1 MISQINQGGTSQLKV
16 LIVEDALS
24 LATIYEHQLSRAGM
38 DTLHVETGAEALSR
52 LRKGGI
58 SVVLLDLQLP
68 DMNGFEVLTTI
79 REEQLPVTVVVVTS
93 SGSIKTAV
101 EAMQAGAY
109 DFVVKPVAEERLVTT
124 TRNAMERETL
134 TEVVAEVRKP
144 ARSKANHGFIGS
156 SLPMTAVYKMIES
169 VARSNASVF
178 ITGESGTGK
187 EVCAEAIHRSSPRAK
202 KPFIPL
208 NCAAIPKD
216 LIESE
221 IFGHVKGA
229 FTGATSDREG
239 AAARADGGT
248 LFLDE
253 ICELELSLQAK
264 LLRFLQSGTVQKVGS
279 DTLSKVDAR
288 IVCATNRDPLKEVEA
303 GRFRED
309 LYYRLHVLPISLPP
323 LRARGADVIELA
335 QHFLTQFAAEEG
347 KEFEGFSVEAEEAL
361 MAHGWAGN
369 VREMQNTIRNLVV
382 LNEGPIVEAEML
394 STMQT
399 RAPIAPPPPS
409 AIPLNVSPS
418 PAVSAI
424 ADNPAPA
431 GWPTITVAL
440 GQSFETLERQLI
452 EATITACGGS
462 LPKTARVLQVSPS
475 TLYRKKEIWAAQD
488 DTATDLPD
496 DQGAANMDFVIDQ
509 LEENAPS

>member
-1 MISQINQGGTSQLKV
+1 MKV
-16 LIVEDALS
+16 LIVEDALP
-24 LATIYEHQLSRAGM
+24 LATVYGHHLSRAGI
-38 DTLHVETGAEALSR
+38 DTLHVETGQEALTR
-52 LRKGGI
+52 VRKGGI

-68 DMNGFEVLTTI
+68 DMNGLDVLAAI
-79 REEQLPVTVVVVTS
+79 REEQLPITVVVVTS

-109 DFVVKPVAEERLVTT
+109 DFIVKPVAEERLVTT
-124 TRNAMERETL
+124 TRNALERETL

-144 ARSKANHGFIGS
+144 ARSRANHGFIGS

-187 EVCAEAIHRSSPRAK
+187 EVCAEAIHKSSPRAK

-253 ICELELSLQAK
+253 ICELELALQAK
-264 LLRFLQSGTVQKVGS
+264 LLRFLQSGTIQKVGS
-279 DTLSKVDAR
+279 DTLTKVDVR

-335 QHFLTQFAAEEG
+335 QHFLTQFASEEG
-347 KEFEGFSVEAEEAL
+347 TQFDGFSVEAEEAL

-382 LNEGPIVEAEML
+382 LNEGPIVEADML
-394 STMQT
+394 TTLQT
-399 RAPIAPPPPS
+399 RAPAAPGPS
-409 AIPLNVSPS
+409 QTVPLEVPHARLI
-418 PAVSAI
+418 PAVS
-424 ADNPAPA
+424 DNSGPA
-431 GWPTITVAL
+431 GWPNITLSL
-440 GQSFETLERQLI
+440 GQPFDTLERQLI

-475 TLYRKKEIWAAQD
+475 TLYRKKEIWVAQD
-488 DTATDLPD
+488 DIPADLAD
-496 DQGAANMDFVIDQ
+496 ETNSEDELADT
-509 LEENAPS
+509 LEVENNAPS

>member
-1 MISQINQGGTSQLKV
+1 MKV
-16 LIVEDALS
+16 LIVEDALP
-24 LATIYEHQLSRAGM
+24 LATVYGHHLSRAGI
-38 DTLHVETGAEALSR
+38 DTVHVETGADALAR
-52 LRKGGI
+52 VRKGGI

-68 DMNGFEVLTTI
+68 DMNGMEVLATI

-109 DFVVKPVAEERLVTT
+109 DFIVKPVAEERLVTT
-124 TRNAMERETL
+124 TRNALERETL

-144 ARSKANHGFIGS
+144 SGSKGNLGFVGT

-178 ITGESGTGK
+178 VTGESGTGK
-187 EVCAEAIHRSSPRAK
+187 EVCAEAIHKSSPRAK
-202 KPFIPL
+202 KPFVPL

-229 FTGATSDREG
+229 FTGATSDRDG

-253 ICELELSLQAK
+253 ICELEMNLQAK

-279 DTLSKVDAR
+279 DSLKKIDVR
-288 IVCATNRDPLKEVEA
+288 IVCATNRDPLEEVEA

-309 LYYRLHVLPISLPP
+309 LYYRLHVLPIALPP
-323 LRARGADVIELA
+323 LRARGADILELA
-335 QHFLTQFAAEEG
+335 RHFLAQFAREEG
-347 KEFEGFSVEAEEAL
+347 KAFDGFSVEAEETL
-361 MAHGWAGN
+361 MGHSWPGN

-382 LNEGPIVEAEML
+382 LNEGPIVEADML
-394 STMQT
+394 TTLQT
-399 RAPIAPPPPS
+399 RT
-409 AIPLNVSPS
+409 PS
-418 PAVSAI
+418 PMQEAGTVTLKAPVVQQ
-424 ADNPAPA
+424 ANPVAAAPA
-431 GWPTITVAL
+431 SGPWPNITLTL
-440 GQSFETLERQLI
+440 GQSFDVLERQVI
-452 EATITACGGS
+452 EATIDACGGS

-475 TLYRKKEIWAAQD
+475 TLYRKKEIWAAQEELEEGAEPEQ
-488 DTATDLPD
+488 TA
-496 DQGAANMDFVIDQ
+496 GAA
-509 LEENAPS
+509 EA

>member
-1 MISQINQGGTSQLKV
+1 LKV
-16 LIVEDALS
+16 LIVEDALP
-24 LATIYEHQLSRAGM
+24 LATVYGHHLARAGI
-38 DTLHVETGAEALSR
+38 DTLHVETGREALAR
-52 LRKGGI
+52 IRKGGV

-68 DMNGFEVLTTI
+68 DMNGMDVLATI

-101 EAMQAGAY
+101 DAMQAGAY
-109 DFVVKPVAEERLVTT
+109 DFIVKPVAEERLVTT
-124 TRNAMERETL
+124 TRNALERETL
-134 TEVVAEVRKP
+134 TEVVADVRKP
-144 ARSKANHGFIGS
+144 SRAGTASGFVGS

-187 EVCAEAIHRSSPRAK
+187 EVCAEAIHKSSPRAK
-202 KPFIPL
+202 RPFVPL

-229 FTGATSDREG
+229 FTGATSDRDG

-253 ICELELSLQAK
+253 ICELELNLQAK

-279 DTLSKVDAR
+279 DSLKKVDVR
-288 IVCATNRDPLKEVEA
+288 IVCATNRDPLEEVEA

-309 LYYRLHVLPISLPP
+309 LYYRLHVLPINLPP
-323 LRARGADVIELA
+323 LRARGADILELA
-335 QHFLTQFAAEEG
+335 RHFLTQFAKEEG
-347 KEFEGFSVEAEEAL
+347 KVFEGFSVEAEETL
-361 MAHGWAGN
+361 MAHTWPGN

-382 LNEGPIVEAEML
+382 LNEGPVVEADML
-394 STMQT
+394 TTLQGRT
-399 RAPIAPPPPS
+399 PVPRRDPGAVPRQVPVAS
-409 AIPLNVSPS
+409 ADRPLVTGGGTE
-418 PAVSAI
+418 A
-424 ADNPAPA
+424 
-431 GWPTITVAL
+431 WPQITLSL
-440 GQSFETLERQLI
+440 GQPFEKLEKQII
-452 EATITACGGS
+452 EATIEACGGS
-462 LPKTARVLQVSPS
+462 LPKTARILQVSPS

-488 DTATDLPD
+488 EPAGETEPNGEPAETL
-496 DQGAANMDFVIDQ
+496 
-509 LEENAPS
+509 S

>member
-1 MISQINQGGTSQLKV
+1 MKV
-16 LIVEDALS
+16 LIVEDALP
-24 LATIYEHQLSRAGM
+24 LATVYGHQLSRAGI
-38 DTLHVETGAEALSR
+38 DTLHVETGQDAIDR

-68 DMNGFEVLTTI
+68 DMSGHDVLTLI
-79 REEQLPVTVVVVTS
+79 GAEQLPVTVVVVTS

-109 DFVVKPVAEERLVTT
+109 DFLVKPVAEERLVTT
-124 TRNAMERETL
+124 TRNALERETL
-134 TEVVAEVRKP
+134 TEVVEEVRKP
-144 ARSKANHGFIGS
+144 TTQKTNHGFVGS

-187 EVCAEAIHRSSPRAK
+187 EVCAEAIHKSSPRVK
-202 KPFIPL
+202 KPFVPL

-229 FTGATSDREG
+229 FTGATSDRDG

-253 ICELELSLQAK
+253 ICELELNLQAK

-279 DTLSKVDAR
+279 DSLKKIDVR
-288 IVCATNRDPLKEVEA
+288 IVCATNRDPLEEVEA

-309 LYYRLHVLPISLPP
+309 LYYRLHVLPIGLPP
-323 LRARGADVIELA
+323 LRARGADILELA
-335 QHFLTQFAAEEG
+335 RHFLLQFG
-347 KEFEGFSVEAEEAL
+347 KEEQKAFEGFSVEAEEML
-361 MAHGWAGN
+361 LGHSWPGN

-382 LNEGPIVEAEML
+382 LNEGPIVETDML
-394 STMQT
+394 ST
-399 RAPIAPPPPS
+399 
-409 AIPLNVSPS
+409 L
-418 PAVSAI
+418 
-424 ADNPAPA
+424 A
-431 GWPTITVAL
+431 GRVPNTARETVAVPRQVPESLNRSFGSESGVAGDWPNITLSL
-440 GQSFETLERQLI
+440 GQSYDTLERQLI
-452 EATITACGGS
+452 EATIDACGGS
-462 LPKTARVLQVSPS
+462 LPKTARVLEVSPS
-475 TLYRKKEIWAAQD
+475 TLYRKKEIWAAQEDEEAQLIETD
-488 DTATDLPD
+488 DEASITHA
-496 DQGAANMDFVIDQ
+496 V
-509 LEENAPS
+509 EN

>member
-1 MISQINQGGTSQLKV
+1 MKV
-16 LIVEDALS
+16 LIVEDALP
-24 LATIYEHQLSRAGM
+24 LATVYGHQLSRAGL
-38 DTLHVETGAEALSR
+38 DTVHVETGTEALAR

-68 DMNGFEVLTTI
+68 DMSGMDVLAAI

-101 EAMQAGAY
+101 DAMQAGAY
-109 DFVVKPVAEERLVTT
+109 DFIVKPVAEERLVTT
-124 TRNAMERETL
+124 TRNALERETL
-134 TEVVAEVRKP
+134 TEVVEEVRKP
-144 ARSKANHGFIGS
+144 AAGKLQHGFVGS

-202 KPFIPL
+202 KPFVPL

-221 IFGHVKGA
+221 IFGHIKGA
-229 FTGATSDREG
+229 FTGATSDRDG

-253 ICELELSLQAK
+253 ICELELGLQAK

-279 DTLSKVDAR
+279 DALKKVDVR
-288 IVCATNRDPLKEVEA
+288 IVCATNRDPLSEVEA

-309 LYYRLHVLPISLPP
+309 LFYRLHVLPIGLPP
-323 LRARGADVIELA
+323 LRSRGADVLELA
-335 QHFLTQFAAEEG
+335 KHFLTQFAGEEG
-347 KEFEGFSVEAEEAL
+347 KAFEGFSVEAEEAL
-361 MAHGWAGN
+361 LSHTWPGN

-382 LNEGPIVEAEML
+382 LNEGPFVEADML
-394 STMQT
+394 TTLQG
-399 RAPIAPPPPS
+399 RAPVPKTQAETVPVQS
-409 AIPLNVSPS
+409 AAAQIVSGERGAVAAAGAW
-418 PAVSAI
+418 PA
-424 ADNPAPA
+424 
-431 GWPTITVAL
+431 ITVTL
-440 GQSFETLERQLI
+440 GQPFEQLERQII
-452 EATITACGGS
+452 EATIDACGGS
-462 LPKTARVLQVSPS
+462 LPKTARTLQVSPS
-475 TLYRKKEIWAAQD
+475 TLYRKKEIWAEQD
-488 DTATDLPD
+488 EDVASADDLASETA
-496 DQGAANMDFVIDQ
+496 
-509 LEENAPS
+509 

>member
-1 MISQINQGGTSQLKV
+1 MKV
-16 LIVEDALS
+16 LIVEDALP
-24 LATIYEHQLSRAGM
+24 LATVYGHQLSRVGI
-38 DTLHVETGAEALSR
+38 DSVHVETGDEALGR

-68 DMNGFEVLTTI
+68 DMSGMDVLASI
-79 REEQLPVTVVVVTS
+79 RAEQLPVTVVVVTS

-109 DFVVKPVAEERLVTT
+109 DFIVKPVAEERLVTT
-124 TRNAMERETL
+124 TRNALERETL
-134 TEVVAEVRKP
+134 TEVVEEVRKP
-144 ARSKANHGFIGS
+144 VSGKTQHGFVGS

-202 KPFIPL
+202 KPFVPL

-221 IFGHVKGA
+221 IFGHIKGA
-229 FTGATSDREG
+229 FTGATSDRDG

-253 ICELELSLQAK
+253 ICELELNLQAK

-279 DTLSKVDAR
+279 DSLKKVDVR
-288 IVCATNRDPLKEVEA
+288 IVCATNRDPLEEVEA

-309 LYYRLHVLPISLPP
+309 LYYRLHVLPIGLPP
-323 LRARGADVIELA
+323 LRSRGTDVLELA
-335 QHFLTQFAAEEG
+335 KHFLTQFAKEEG
-347 KEFEGFSVEAEEAL
+347 KDFEGFSVDAEETL
-361 MAHGWAGN
+361 LAHTWPGN

-382 LNEGPIVEAEML
+382 LNEGPVVEADML
-394 STMQT
+394 STLQG
-399 RAPIAPPPPS
+399 RAPTPRPQAGALHHQPTAPLVGGASAPMASPGSWPS
-409 AIPLNVSPS
+409 
-418 PAVSAI
+418 
-424 ADNPAPA
+424 
-431 GWPTITVAL
+431 ITL
-440 GQSFETLERQLI
+440 SIGEPFDKLERQII
-452 EATITACGGS
+452 EATIDACGGS
-462 LPKTARVLQVSPS
+462 LPKTARILQVSPS
-475 TLYRKKEIWAAQD
+475 TLYRKKEIWAEQD
-488 DTATDLPD
+488 EVP
-496 DQGAANMDFVIDQ
+496 GS
-509 LEENAPS
+509 ESEPSAEDS

>member
-1 MISQINQGGTSQLKV
+1 MKV
-16 LIVEDALS
+16 LIVEDALP
-24 LATIYEHQLSRAGM
+24 LATVYGHHLSRARM
-38 DTLHVETGAEALSR
+38 ETIHVETGKDALAR
-52 LRKGGI
+52 VRKGNI

-68 DMNGFEVLTTI
+68 DMNGLEVLATI

-109 DFVVKPVAEERLVTT
+109 DFIVKPVAEERLVTT
-124 TRNAMERETL
+124 TRNALERETL
-134 TEVVAEVRKP
+134 TEVVAEVTKP
-144 ARSKANHGFIGS
+144 ATSRANHGFVGA

-169 VARSNASVF
+169 VAQSNASVF

-187 EVCAEAIHRSSPRAK
+187 EVCAEAIHKSSPRARK
-202 KPFIPL
+202 AFVPL

-229 FTGATSDREG
+229 FTGATSDRDG

-264 LLRFLQSGTVQKVGS
+264 LLRFLQSGTIQKVGS
-279 DTLSKVDAR
+279 DSLKKVDVR
-288 IVCATNRDPLKEVEA
+288 IVCATNRDPLQEVET

-309 LYYRLHVLPISLPP
+309 LFYRLHVLPIGLPP
-323 LRARGADVIELA
+323 LRARGADILELA
-335 QHFLTQFAAEEG
+335 RHFLTRFAKEEN
-347 KEFEGFSVEAEEAL
+347 KTFDGFSVEAEEAL
-361 MAHGWAGN
+361 MAHSWPGN

-382 LNEGPIVEAEML
+382 LNDGPIVEPDML
-394 STMQT
+394 AGMRG
-399 RAPIAPPPPS
+399 RAPTSPDVSPAHLQAAPHAIAPATS
-409 AIPLNVSPS
+409 ASNGNG
-418 PAVSAI
+418 
-424 ADNPAPA
+424 D
-431 GWPTITVAL
+431 WPQITLQL
-440 GQSFETLERQLI
+440 GQAFDVLERHII
-452 EATITACGGS
+452 EATIEACGGS

-475 TLYRKKEIWAAQD
+475 TLYRKKEIWAAQED
-488 DTATDLPD
+488 ETP
-496 DQGAANMDFVIDQ
+496 
-509 LEENAPS
+509 EE

>member
-1 MISQINQGGTSQLKV
+1 MKV
-16 LIVEDALS
+16 LIVEDALP
-24 LATIYEHQLSRAGM
+24 LATVYGHHLSRAGI
-38 DTLHVETGAEALSR
+38 DTLHVETGKAALER
-52 LRKGGI
+52 LRKGGV

-68 DMNGFEVLTTI
+68 DMNGLEVLGTI

-101 EAMQAGAY
+101 DAMQAGAY
-109 DFVVKPVAEERLVTT
+109 DFLVKPVAEERLVTT
-124 TRNAMERETL
+124 TRNALERETL
-134 TEVVAEVRKP
+134 TEVVEEVRQP
-144 ARSKANHGFIGS
+144 ANTKAHHGFVGS

-187 EVCAEAIHRSSPRAK
+187 EVCAEAIHKSSPRAK
-202 KPFIPL
+202 RPFVPL

-229 FTGATSDREG
+229 FTGATSDRDG

-253 ICELELSLQAK
+253 ICELELNLQAK
-264 LLRFLQSGTVQKVGS
+264 LLRFLQSGTIQKVGS
-279 DTLSKVDAR
+279 DSLKKIDVR
-288 IVCATNRDPLKEVEA
+288 IVCATNRDPLEEVEA

-309 LYYRLHVLPISLPP
+309 LYYRLHVLPIGLPP
-323 LRARGADVIELA
+323 LRARGADILELA
-335 QHFLTQFAAEEG
+335 RHFLTQFASEEG
-347 KEFEGFSVEAEEAL
+347 KQFEGFSVEAEEAL
-361 MAHGWAGN
+361 MAHAWPGN

-382 LNEGPIVEAEML
+382 LNEGPIVDAGML
-394 STMQT
+394 TTLQG
-399 RAPIAPPPPS
+399 RVPS
-409 AIPLNVSPS
+409 VPRDSGAVPLQV
-418 PAVSAI
+418 
-424 ADNPAPA
+424 PAPQQGLTPVA
-431 GWPTITVAL
+431 DVVSGAWPSLTLSL
-440 GQSFETLERQLI
+440 GQSFDTLERQMI
-452 EATITACGGS
+452 EATIDACGGS

-488 DTATDLPD
+488 GENDE
-496 DQGAANMDFVIDQ
+496 G
-509 LEENAPS
+509 EEAMLSEAEV

>member
-1 MISQINQGGTSQLKV
+1 MIAPQDFEGIDLKV
-16 LIVEDALS
+16 LIVEDTLS
-24 LATIYEHQLSRAGM
+24 LATVYEHHLSRAGIE
-38 DTLHVETGAEALSR
+38 TTHVETGQAALSKI
-52 LRKGGI
+52 RKGGI

-68 DMNGFEVLTTI
+68 DMNGLEVLATV

-101 EAMQAGAY
+101 DAMQAGAY
-109 DFVVKPVAEERLVTT
+109 DFIVKPVAEERLITT
-124 TRNAMERETL
+124 TRNALERETL

-144 ARSKANHGFIGS
+144 SGGKANHGFVGS

-187 EVCAEAIHRSSPRAK
+187 EVCAEAIHKSSPRAK
-202 KPFIPL
+202 KPFVPL

-229 FTGATSDREG
+229 FTGATGDRDG

-279 DTLSKVDAR
+279 DKLTKVDVR
-288 IVCATNRDPLKEVEA
+288 IVCATNRDPQEEVEA

-309 LYYRLHVLPISLPP
+309 LYYRLHVLPIGLPP
-323 LRARGADVIELA
+323 LRARGADILELA
-335 QHFLTQFAAEEG
+335 RHFLTKFGSEEG
-347 KEFEGFSVEAEEAL
+347 KTFEGFSVEAEELL
-361 MAHGWAGN
+361 MRHPWPGN

-382 LNEGPIVEAEML
+382 LNEGPIVEVDML
-394 STMQT
+394 ATLQG
-399 RAPIAPPPPS
+399 RQPS
-409 AIPLNVSPS
+409 APKPAQAVPLSVPQAAS
-418 PAVSAI
+418 PAATVVSNTG
-424 ADNPAPA
+424 DV
-431 GWPTITVAL
+431 WPQITLSL
-440 GQSFETLERQLI
+440 GQPFETLERSII
-452 EATITACGGS
+452 EATIDACGGS
-462 LPKTARVLQVSPS
+462 LPKTARILQVSPS

-488 DTATDLPD
+488 GDDTGVARSEPD
-496 DQGAANMDFVIDQ
+496 EDDMAVN
-509 LEENAPS
+509 S

>member
-1 MISQINQGGTSQLKV
+1 MKV
-16 LIVEDALS
+16 LIVEDALP
-24 LATIYEHQLSRAGM
+24 LATVYSHQLSRAGM
-38 DTLHVETGAEALSR
+38 DPIHVETGKDALSR
-52 LRKGGI
+52 IRKGGI

-68 DMNGFEVLTTI
+68 DMNGFDVLAAI

-101 EAMQAGAY
+101 DAMQAGAY
-109 DFVVKPVAEERLVTT
+109 DFIVKPVAEERLVTT
-124 TRNAMERETL
+124 TRNALERETL

-144 ARSKANHGFIGS
+144 AKSKANHGFIGS

-187 EVCAEAIHRSSPRAK
+187 EVCAEAIHKSSPRTK
-202 KPFIPL
+202 KPFVPL
-208 NCAAIPKD
+208 NCAAIPND

-229 FTGATSDREG
+229 FTGATSDRDG

-253 ICELELSLQAK
+253 ICELELALQAK

-279 DTLSKVDAR
+279 DTLTKVDVR
-288 IVCATNRDPLKEVEA
+288 IVCATNRDPLTEVEA

-323 LRARGADVIELA
+323 LRARGTDVIELA

-347 KEFEGFSVEAEEAL
+347 KTFEGFSIEAEEAL

-369 VREMQNTIRNLVV
+369 VREMQNTIRNIVV
-382 LNEGPIVEAEML
+382 LHEGPIVEAEML
-394 STMQT
+394 TTMQS
-399 RAPIAPPPPS
+399 RAPVPPGPEQTV
-409 AIPLNVSPS
+409 PLAVPEFRPG
-418 PAVSAI
+418 PAA
-424 ADNPAPA
+424 ADTPAPA
-431 GWPTITVAL
+431 GWPNVTLSL
-440 GQSFETLERQLI
+440 GQSYDTLERQLI
-452 EATITACGGS
+452 EATISACGGS

-475 TLYRKKEIWAAQD
+475 TLYRKKEIWAAQE
-488 DTATDLPD
+488 
-496 DQGAANMDFVIDQ
+496 GAAPGFPDENKPESAVPGIAQ
-509 LEENAPS
+509 AEENRPC

>member
-1 MISQINQGGTSQLKV
+1 MKV
-16 LIVEDALS
+16 LIVEDALP
-24 LATIYEHQLSRAGM
+24 LATVYGHQLSRAGI
-38 DTLHVETGAEALSR
+38 DTLHVETGQDAIDR

-68 DMNGFEVLTTI
+68 DMSGHDVLTLI
-79 REEQLPVTVVVVTS
+79 GEEQLPVTVVVVTS

-109 DFVVKPVAEERLVTT
+109 DFLVKPVAEERLVTT
-124 TRNAMERETL
+124 TRNALERETL
-134 TEVVAEVRKP
+134 TEVVEEVRKP
-144 ARSKANHGFIGS
+144 TTQKTNHGFVGS

-187 EVCAEAIHRSSPRAK
+187 EVCAEAIHKSSPRVK
-202 KPFIPL
+202 KPFVPL

-229 FTGATSDREG
+229 FTGATSDRDG

-253 ICELELSLQAK
+253 ICELELNLQAK

-279 DTLSKVDAR
+279 DSLKKIDVR
-288 IVCATNRDPLKEVEA
+288 IVCATNRDPLEEVEA

-309 LYYRLHVLPISLPP
+309 LYYRLHVLPIGLPP
-323 LRARGADVIELA
+323 LRARGADILELA
-335 QHFLTQFAAEEG
+335 RHFLLQFG
-347 KEFEGFSVEAEEAL
+347 KEEQKAFEGFSVEAEEML
-361 MAHGWAGN
+361 LGHSWPGN

-382 LNEGPIVEAEML
+382 LNEGPIVETDML
-394 STMQT
+394 ST
-399 RAPIAPPPPS
+399 
-409 AIPLNVSPS
+409 L
-418 PAVSAI
+418 
-424 ADNPAPA
+424 A
-431 GWPTITVAL
+431 GRVPNTARETVAVPRQVPESLNRSFASESGVAGDWPNITLSL
-440 GQSFETLERQLI
+440 GQSYDTLERQLI
-452 EATITACGGS
+452 EATIDACGGS
-462 LPKTARVLQVSPS
+462 LPKTARVLEVSPS
-475 TLYRKKEIWAAQD
+475 TLYRKKEIWAAQEDEETQSIETD
-488 DTATDLPD
+488 DEASITHA
-496 DQGAANMDFVIDQ
+496 M
-509 LEENAPS
+509 EN

>member
-1 MISQINQGGTSQLKV
+1 MKV
-16 LIVEDALS
+16 LIVEDALP
-24 LATIYEHQLSRAGM
+24 LATVYGHQLSRAGI
-38 DTLHVETGAEALSR
+38 DTVHVETGKDALTR
-52 LRKGGI
+52 LRKGGF

-68 DMNGFEVLTTI
+68 DMNGHEVLSTI

-109 DFVVKPVAEERLVTT
+109 DFLVKPVAEERLVTT

-134 TEVVAEVRKP
+134 TEVVEEVRKP
-144 ARSKANHGFIGS
+144 AKSKANQGFVGS

-187 EVCAEAIHRSSPRAK
+187 EVCAEAIHKSSPRAK
-202 KPFIPL
+202 SPFVPL

-221 IFGHVKGA
+221 IFGHIKGA
-229 FTGATSDREG
+229 FTGATSDRDG

-253 ICELELSLQAK
+253 ICELELNLQAK

-279 DTLSKVDAR
+279 DSLKKVDVR
-288 IVCATNRDPLKEVEA
+288 IVCATNRDPLEEVEA

-309 LYYRLHVLPISLPP
+309 LYYRLHVLPIGLPP
-323 LRARGADVIELA
+323 LRARGADILELGR
-335 QHFLTQFAAEEG
+335 HFLSQFSKEEH
-347 KEFEGFSVEAEEAL
+347 KDFEGFSVEAEEML
-361 MAHGWAGN
+361 MAHGWPGN

-382 LNEGPIVEAEML
+382 LNEGPIVEVDML
-394 STMQT
+394 STLTGRVPKVAREQ
-399 RAPIAPPPPS
+399 S
-409 AIPLNVSPS
+409 AIPLQ
-418 PAVSAI
+418 
-424 ADNPAPA
+424 APQMQDRSNLSDA
-431 GWPTITVAL
+431 GRSGNWPNLTLSL
-440 GQSFETLERQLI
+440 GQSFDTLERQLI
-452 EATITACGGS
+452 EATIDACGGS
-462 LPKTARVLQVSPS
+462 LPKTARVLEVSPS
-475 TLYRKKEIWAAQD
+475 TLYRKKEIWAAQEEEATASD
-488 DTATDLPD
+488 GDTSEE
-496 DQGAANMDFVIDQ
+496 ANTSEAV
-509 LEENAPS
+509 NS

>member
-1 MISQINQGGTSQLKV
+1 MKV
-16 LIVEDALS
+16 LIVEDALP
-24 LATIYEHQLSRAGM
+24 LATVYGHHLSRAGI
-38 DTLHVETGAEALSR
+38 DTLHVETGRDALSR
-52 LRKGGI
+52 IRKGGV

-68 DMNGFEVLTTI
+68 DMNGMDVLEAI

-101 EAMQAGAY
+101 DAMQAGAY
-109 DFVVKPVAEERLVTT
+109 DFIVKPVAEERLVTT
-124 TRNAMERETL
+124 TRNALERETL

-144 ARSKANHGFIGS
+144 ASSGTTKGFVGS

-169 VARSNASVF
+169 VARSSASVF

-187 EVCAEAIHRSSPRAK
+187 EVCAEAIHKSSPRAK
-202 KPFIPL
+202 GPFVPL

-229 FTGATSDREG
+229 FTGATSDRDG

-253 ICELELSLQAK
+253 ICELELNLQAK

-279 DTLSKVDAR
+279 DSLKKVDVR
-288 IVCATNRDPLKEVEA
+288 ILCATNRDPLEEVEA

-309 LYYRLHVLPISLPP
+309 LYYRLHVLPIGLPP
-323 LRARGADVIELA
+323 LRARGADILELA
-335 QHFLTQFAAEEG
+335 RHFLTQFAREEG
-347 KEFEGFSVEAEEAL
+347 KEFEGFSVEAEETL
-361 MAHGWAGN
+361 MAHAWPGN

-382 LNEGPIVEAEML
+382 LSEGPIVEADML
-394 STMQT
+394 TTLQG
-399 RAPIAPPPPS
+399 R
-409 AIPLNVSPS
+409 VPS
-418 PAVSAI
+418 PRRDAGPVSRQVPAVPSGQPVAVTGG
-424 ADNPAPA
+424 A
-431 GWPTITVAL
+431 GPWPEITLAL
-440 GQSFETLERQLI
+440 GQPFETLEKQII
-452 EATITACGGS
+452 EATIEACGGS

-488 DTATDLPD
+488 QDSEDPEEAIETA
-496 DQGAANMDFVIDQ
+496 
-509 LEENAPS
+509 

>member
-1 MISQINQGGTSQLKV
+1 MKV
-16 LIVEDALS
+16 LIVEDALP
-24 LATIYEHQLSRAGM
+24 LATVYGHHLSRAGIE
-38 DTLHVETGAEALSR
+38 TLHTETGREALER

-68 DMNGFEVLTTI
+68 DMNGLDLLAAI

-109 DFVVKPVAEERLVTT
+109 DFIVKPVAEERLVTT
-124 TRNAMERETL
+124 TRNALERETL
-134 TEVVAEVRKP
+134 TEVVEEVRKP
-144 ARSKANHGFIGS
+144 TNTKAHHGFIGS

-169 VARSNASVF
+169 VARSNAAVF
-178 ITGESGTGK
+178 VTGESGTGK
-187 EVCAEAIHRSSPRAK
+187 EVCAEAIHKLSPRAK
-202 KPFIPL
+202 RPFVPL

-221 IFGHVKGA
+221 IFGHIKGA
-229 FTGATSDREG
+229 FTGATSDRDG

-253 ICELELSLQAK
+253 ICELELNLQAK

-279 DTLSKVDAR
+279 DSLKKVDVR
-288 IVCATNRDPLKEVEA
+288 IVCATNRDPLVEVEA

-309 LYYRLHVLPISLPP
+309 LYYRLHVLPIGLPP
-323 LRARGADVIELA
+323 LRARGADVLELA
-335 QHFLTQFAAEEG
+335 KHFLSQFAKEENKG
-347 KEFEGFSVEAEEAL
+347 FDGFSVEAEEAL
-361 MAHGWAGN
+361 LAHSWPGN

-382 LNEGPIVEAEML
+382 LNEGPIVELDML
-394 STMQT
+394 STLQT
-399 RAPIAPPPPS
+399 RTPQPIRTA
-409 AIPLNVSPS
+409 
-418 PAVSAI
+418 PAVPISSPDLPPRPANIAGSASG
-424 ADNPAPA
+424 NWPA
-431 GWPTITVAL
+431 ITLAL
-440 GQSFETLERQLI
+440 GQSYDLLERQLI
-452 EATITACGGS
+452 EATIDACGGS

-488 DTATDLPD
+488 ESDAAPEDVAADL
-496 DQGAANMDFVIDQ
+496 V
-509 LEENAPS
+509 

>member
-1 MISQINQGGTSQLKV
+1 LIWPDLEELKLKV
-16 LIVEDALS
+16 LIVEDALP
-24 LATIYEHQLSRAGM
+24 LATVYGHQLSRAGF
-38 DTLHVETGAEALSR
+38 DTLHVETGQEALTR

-68 DMNGFEVLTTI
+68 DMSGQDVMTAI

-109 DFVVKPVAEERLVTT
+109 DFLVKPVAEERLVTT
-124 TRNAMERETL
+124 TRNALERETL
-134 TEVVAEVRKP
+134 TEVVEEVRKP
-144 ARSKANHGFIGS
+144 SGIKANHGFVGS

-187 EVCAEAIHRSSPRAK
+187 EVCAEAIHKSSPRVK
-202 KPFIPL
+202 RPFVPL

-221 IFGHVKGA
+221 IFGHIKGA
-229 FTGATSDREG
+229 FTGATSDRDG

-279 DTLSKVDAR
+279 DSVNKVDVR
-288 IVCATNRDPLKEVEA
+288 IVCATNRDPLEEVEA

-309 LYYRLHVLPISLPP
+309 LYYRLHVLPIGLPP
-323 LRARGADVIELA
+323 LKARGADILELA
-335 QHFLTQFAAEEG
+335 RHFLSQFAKEES
-347 KEFEGFSVEAEEAL
+347 KEFDGFSVEAEEML
-361 MAHGWAGN
+361 MEHTWPGN

-382 LNEGPIVEAEML
+382 LNDGPIVETDML
-394 STMQT
+394 STLNG
-399 RAPIAPPPPS
+399 RAPIAPREPRGVPLQPPPAHHFS
-409 AIPLNVSPS
+409 SPPGATGS
-418 PAVSAI
+418 G
-424 ADNPAPA
+424 N
-431 GWPTITVAL
+431 WPNITLSL
-440 GQSFETLERQLI
+440 GQPFDTLERQLI
-452 EATITACGGS
+452 EATIEACGGS

-488 DTATDLPD
+488 EAELDAEPEVS
-496 DQGAANMDFVIDQ
+496 QEIVEMA
-509 LEENAPS
+509 EN

>member
-1 MISQINQGGTSQLKV
+1 MKV
-16 LIVEDALS
+16 LIVEDALP
-24 LATIYEHQLSRAGM
+24 LATVYGHHLSRAGI
-38 DTLHVETGAEALSR
+38 DTLHVETGREALSR
-52 LRKGGI
+52 IRKGGV

-68 DMNGFEVLTTI
+68 DMNGMDVLETI

-101 EAMQAGAY
+101 DAMQAGAY
-109 DFVVKPVAEERLVTT
+109 DFIVKPVAEERLVTT
-124 TRNAMERETL
+124 TRNALERETL

-144 ARSKANHGFIGS
+144 TSSGTTKGFVGS

-169 VARSNASVF
+169 VARSSASVF

-187 EVCAEAIHRSSPRAK
+187 EVCAEAIHKSSPRAK
-202 KPFIPL
+202 GPFVPL

-229 FTGATSDREG
+229 FTGATSDRDG

-253 ICELELSLQAK
+253 ICELELNLQAK

-279 DTLSKVDAR
+279 DSLKKVDVR
-288 IVCATNRDPLKEVEA
+288 ILCATNRDPLDEVES

-309 LYYRLHVLPISLPP
+309 LYYRLHVLPIGLPP
-323 LRARGADVIELA
+323 LRARGADILELA
-335 QHFLTQFAAEEG
+335 RHFLTQFAKEEG
-347 KEFEGFSVEAEEAL
+347 KVFEGFSVEAEETL
-361 MAHGWAGN
+361 MAHAWPGN

-394 STMQT
+394 TTLQGRT
-399 RAPIAPPPPS
+399 PS
-409 AIPLNVSPS
+409 PRRDPGRVPRQMPVSPAGQ
-418 PAVSAI
+418 PAAVTGGTG
-424 ADNPAPA
+424 P
-431 GWPTITVAL
+431 WPEITLAL
-440 GQSFETLERQLI
+440 GQPFETLEKQII
-452 EATITACGGS
+452 EATIEACGGS

-488 DTATDLPD
+488 QGSEDAEEAIETA
-496 DQGAANMDFVIDQ
+496 
-509 LEENAPS
+509 